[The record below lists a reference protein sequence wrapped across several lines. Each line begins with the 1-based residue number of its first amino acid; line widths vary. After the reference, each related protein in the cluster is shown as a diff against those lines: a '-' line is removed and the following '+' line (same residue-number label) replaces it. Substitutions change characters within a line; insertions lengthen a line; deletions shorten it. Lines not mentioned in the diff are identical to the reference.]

1 MKLSYPVIGGQNK
14 ITQGYGPSQIDYSKF
29 GMVGHNGIDF
39 AGVLNDP
46 IMAAADGVVSWQAY
60 DAEGYGNY
68 IMIQHADSST
78 TIYAHLNSVSCKQGN
93 IVKTGKVIGS
103 MGFSGNVIPKD
114 ARGTHLHFG
123 YRPAGFDAANGYR
136 GYTDPALLLE
146 AVDIIQTPVAGNAQ
160 KAKVV
165 CDMAQV
171 RKTPGFSGIVI
182 GQVHNGNILNLTGNT
197 EKSGGLRWKEFK
209 YTTTAWIA
217 EFDGFGNQLIEDE

>member
-14 ITQGYGPSQIDYSKF
+14 ITQGYGPSQIDYLKF
-29 GMVGHNGIDF
+29 GLVGHNGIDF
-39 AGVLNDP
+39 SGVLNDP
-46 IMAAADGVVSWQAY
+46 VMAAADGVVSWQAF
-60 DAEGYGNY
+60 ESGGYGNY
-68 IMIQHADSST
+68 VMITHTDSST
-78 TIYAHLNSVSCKQGN
+78 TIYGHLASVNCKKGDT
-93 IVKTGKVIGS
+93 VKSGQVIGY
-103 MGFSGNVIPKD
+103 MGSTGNSTGV
-114 ARGTHLHFG
+114 HLHFG

-136 GYTDPALLLE
+136 GYIDPTPFLE
-146 AVDIIQTPVAGNAQ
+146 LVEEVSPVENNLVAGNAQ

-197 EKSGGLRWKEFK
+197 ENSGGLRWKEFK
-209 YTTTAWIA
+209 YTTTAWVA